1 MIDFYLMTNYVIFNF
16 LRNTSHGSY
25 DRDYIICNAIGLRSI
40 LSLLTFLIIETLF
53 MNLFLPQK
61 ENLLFII
68 YIVTS
73 VILFVISIFTD
84 IISQRKFTEFDCA
97 MSTKEM
103 REKFIMAT
111 IYNYSI
117 LIFDIVGMTLFIDPK
132 NRII

>member
-1 MIDFYLMTNYVIFNF
+1 MTNYVIFNF

-25 DRDYIICNAIGLRSI
+25 DRDYTIRNATGLRTF
-40 LSLLTFLIIETLF
+40 LSLLTFLVIETLF

-68 YIVTS
+68 YIATG
-73 VILFVISIFTD
+73 VILVAISIFTD
-84 IISQRKFTEFDCA
+84 IIAQRKFTEFDCA

-111 IYNYSI
+111 VYNYSI
-117 LIFDIVGMTLFIDPK
+117 LIFDIVGMSIFVDPK